1 MLSKMVRLKVKV
13 RTRPNMVKKEE
24 ASTTRLPVEFISV
37 SLYNSIKLLP
47 SSTTENL
54 FFGLRPVRVVIC

>member
-24 ASTTRLPVEFISV
+24 AYASV
-37 SLYNSIKLLP
+37 AP
-47 SSTTENL
+47 
-54 FFGLRPVRVVIC
+54 C